1 MSREIRVVAGI
12 VWRGAEFLAVD
23 RPEGKAFARM
33 WEFPGG
39 KIVSGESPED
49 ALVRELREELRITAT
64 AFGYWREKSHQYD
77 GLLVHLTFFHVHAF
91 RGVPFPAEGQTLA
104 WLAPGRTGSRAFLP
118 ADVEIVEALKT
129 YAGPK
134 GF

>member
-12 VWRGAEFLAVD
+12 VWKGAQFLAVD
-23 RPEGKAFARM
+23 RPDGKAFAHM

-39 KIVSGESPED
+39 KIIPGESAEA
-49 ALVRELREELRITAT
+49 ALARELQEELRITPT
-64 AFGYWREKSHQYD
+64 AFGFWREKSHQYD

-91 RGVPFPAEGQTLA
+91 RGAPFPAEGQSLA
-104 WLAPGRTGSRAFLP
+104 WILPGQTGTRAFLP